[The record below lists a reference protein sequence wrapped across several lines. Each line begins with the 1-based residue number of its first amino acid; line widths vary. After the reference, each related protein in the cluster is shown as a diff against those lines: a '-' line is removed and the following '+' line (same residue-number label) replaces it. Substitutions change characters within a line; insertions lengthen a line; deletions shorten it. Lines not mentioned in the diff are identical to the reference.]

1 MPTVPPLTISTNAA
15 FFLRWK
21 LKNGTFWSTLLFHK
35 ICSTSQNY
43 WYLSLKTQGMHF
55 KFGAQQYQ
63 RHKVQTQWVDVK
75 WQLPS
80 DNGGGR
86 LSSRN
91 RFAIWSQAA
100 STGAYESNFTISCS
114 MVRRKFWRFGQVYT
128 NTQSHHYK
136 AEDDG
141 NYGKSSRLKTNSLNN
156 IFKAGR
162 LQVLQINFKLQFF
175 NCDDQ
180 QISKTTNKKKSR
192 R

>member
-1 MPTVPPLTISTNAA
+1 MLTIPSLTVSTDAA
-15 FFLRWK
+15 FLLRWK
-21 LKNGTFWSTLLFHK
+21 LQNGTSGSTLLFHDK
-35 ICSTSQNY
+35 CSTSQNY
-43 WYLSLKTQGMHF
+43 RYPSLKTQDIHF
-55 KFGAQQYQ
+55 KFGAQKYQ
-63 RHKVQTQWVDVK
+63 KRKVQTQWVEAK

-114 MVRRKFWRFGQVYT
+114 IVRRKFWRFGQVYT
-128 NTQSHHYK
+128 NTQRHYHK
-136 AEDDG
+136 AKKMMAI
-141 NYGKSSRLKTNSLNN
+141 KSSRLKSPKTNSPNNN

-162 LQVLQINFKLQFF
+162 LQVNFKLQFF

-180 QISKTTNKKKSR
+180 QISKTTV
-192 R
+192 